1 MLGEYFVEQG
11 FQVKC
16 IDNGTDAPEAI
27 IDTQPD
33 VVLLDLMLPGQDDPK
48 LQAMLG
54 EYFVEQGFQVKCI
67 DNGTD
72 APEAITIT

>member
-1 MLGEYFVEQG
+1 MNAQQVKPSLIIVEDDPKLQAMLGEYFVEQG

-33 VVLLDLMLPGQDDPK
+33 VVLLDLML
-48 LQAMLG
+48 
-54 EYFVEQGFQVKCI
+54 
-67 DNGTD
+67 
-72 APEAITIT
+72 